1 MQKMSM
7 HEGNA
12 REELLYN
19 AIKNASSLAR
29 IFSTK
34 LGLPIWCI
42 FVVQTKTTCKYVSFW
57 IIFSVSKYS
66 AAETYLSRCNWY
78 YCLNIKMTYWHALR
92 GFWVS
97 KFKSLVP
104 CLSKKNSPKR
114 LFYRQSCHVFLQLH
128 FAISLCK
135 CQMSIILLFISK
147 MLFDLRNILC
157 T

>member
-1 MQKMSM
+1 MREMRERSCYIMQSKMLLLLL
-7 HEGNA
+7 EYFPRNWA
-12 REELLYN
+12 YLFAAFLLYRQKQHAN
-19 AIKNASSLAR
+19 RYI
-29 IFSTK
+29 
-34 LGLPIWCI
+34 
-42 FVVQTKTTCKYVSFW
+42 SFW
-57 IIFSVSKYS
+57 IIFSVSRYS
-66 AAETYLSRCNWY
+66 AAVAYLSRCNWY